1 MLGFTHQSKNT
12 GNRWIEKEPDF
23 EPIIITNKLPKEVSP
38 RKEQKMIGKVTEMKK
53 NQRMSSK

>member
-12 GNRWIEKEPDF
+12 ANRWIEKGPDF

-53 NQRMSSK
+53 NPRTSSK